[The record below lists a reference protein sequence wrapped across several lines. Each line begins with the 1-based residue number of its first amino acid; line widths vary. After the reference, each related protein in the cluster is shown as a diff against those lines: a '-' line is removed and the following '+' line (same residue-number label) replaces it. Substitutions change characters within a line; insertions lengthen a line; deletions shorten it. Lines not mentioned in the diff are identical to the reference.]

1 MQTQPIEAL
10 VSSYAAS
17 PFRTPT
23 KSEPSRSEHLS
34 LREVSV
40 VRLIGQGMSN
50 KVIARRLGITP
61 ETVKSHVKNIFVKL
75 SVRNRAEAAFRAEK
89 LGIVV

>member
-1 MQTQPIEAL
+1 MHPQFTDTP
-10 VSSYAAS
+10 VSSFAS
-17 PFRTPT
+17 PFRAPQ
-23 KSEPSRSEHLS
+23 KSEHLS

-40 VRLIGQGMSN
+40 VRLIGQGLSN
-50 KVIARRLGITP
+50 KHIARRLGVTP

-89 LGIVV
+89 MGIMV